1 MKLPFAM
8 SRRTLALLAVV
19 IPLLLV
25 FAWVAFRT
33 GPLAPVDVTVG
44 QVEEHAIAPALFG
57 IGTVEARFT
66 HKIGPT
72 ASGRVTLLAVDVGDS
87 VEAGQLLAQIDPV
100 DLDQKVMA
108 AEENTARSTAL
119 ERAAQAQIADAVARV
134 SLARAQSARTEKLFE
149 DGWVTQA
156 MIDQRRQELAGAQA
170 ALSAA
175 QANRNAATQER
186 GRAGSER
193 DALVKQRTNLTLVA
207 PRSGLVVRRLAE
219 PGTTVIAGQA
229 VVEIVDPMQL
239 WINTRFDQTQ
249 SGGIAAGL
257 KAQIALRSRPDQLLP
272 GTVLRVEPLADAVTE
287 EILAKIGFETPDSLP
302 PIGELA
308 EVTIALPARAKSLAV
323 PNAAVHRVDGSNGVW
338 VVRDGDLL
346 FAVVKLGAQ
355 DNDGWVQILSGLK
368 KGEKI
373 VIHSAKALSDSSRI
387 SIVDKLP

>member
-1 MKLPFAM
+1 M
-8 SRRTLALLAVV
+8 
-19 IPLLLV
+19 
-25 FAWVAFRT
+25 
-33 GPLAPVDVTVG
+33 
-44 QVEEHAIAPALFG
+44 
-57 IGTVEARFT
+57 
-66 HKIGPT
+66 
-72 ASGRVTLLAVDVGDS
+72 
-87 VEAGQLLAQIDPV
+87 
-100 DLDQKVMA
+100 
-108 AEENTARSTAL
+108 
-119 ERAAQAQIADAVARV
+119 
-134 SLARAQSARTEKLFE
+134 
-149 DGWVTQA
+149 
-156 MIDQRRQELAGAQA
+156 
-170 ALSAA
+170 
-175 QANRNAATQER
+175 
-186 GRAGSER
+186 
-193 DALVKQRTNLTLVA
+193 
-207 PRSGLVVRRLAE
+207 
-219 PGTTVIAGQA
+219 
-229 VVEIVDPMQL
+229 
-239 WINTRFDQTQ
+239 
-249 SGGIAAGL
+249 